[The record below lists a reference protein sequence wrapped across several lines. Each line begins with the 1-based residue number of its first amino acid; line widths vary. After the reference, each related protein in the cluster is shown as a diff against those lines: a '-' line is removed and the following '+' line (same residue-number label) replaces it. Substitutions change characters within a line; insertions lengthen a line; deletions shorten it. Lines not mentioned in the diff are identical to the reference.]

1 MVGPDAAPCAYDDRM
16 SSDDMTYTD
25 SLLALGELVAEHGI
39 RVVVSD
45 LDGVLRVFDA
55 SLWDELDAMTGT
67 PDGTSFRAVL
77 GHPYLDDVVRGRGT
91 HARWREL
98 AAEQLVGAGSDPAAA
113 REAVDR
119 WAGTP
124 AVVDQ
129 RVRTMLLHLRAAGTA
144 VFVLTNSTDRVPEE
158 LAALGLE
165 DVVGEDGRFLLN
177 TADLGA
183 AKPDPEAFAR
193 ARARIGR
200 VLGEEIP
207 PERIAFLD
215 DSPRHVEA
223 AARCGWHAVL
233 HRASGTERAAPRLP

>member
-1 MVGPDAAPCAYDDRM
+1 M
-16 SSDDMTYTD
+16 SSGGTTRTD

-98 AAEQLVGAGSDPAAA
+98 AA
-113 REAVDR
+113 
-119 WAGTP
+119 
-124 AVVDQ
+124 
-129 RVRTMLLHLRAAGTA
+129 
-144 VFVLTNSTDRVPEE
+144 
-158 LAALGLE
+158 LGLE
-165 DVVGEDGRFLLN
+165 DVVGADGRFLLN

-183 AKPDPEAFAR
+183 AKPEPEAFTR

-207 PERIAFLD
+207 SERIAFLD
-215 DSPRHVEA
+215 DSPRHVAA
-223 AARCGWHAVL
+223 AARYGWHAVL